1 MSYSYFTNKD
11 FEGCTPPC
19 SIADMSSKT
28 LVMLDKA
35 RNIAGIPFVLNSAYR
50 SVEYELTRGRDGTSA
65 HTTGKAVDIRAIN
78 GRQRWLV
85 ISALIEAG
93 FTRLGIGKGF
103 IHADNDPEKDPK
115 VVWVY

>member
-1 MSYSYFTNKD
+1 MSYRYFSQRD
-11 FEGCTPPC
+11 FDNCTPPC
-19 SIADMSSKT
+19 SIEDMNEDT
-28 LVMLDKA
+28 LAMLDKA
-35 RNIAGIPFVLNSAYR
+35 RDMAGVPFVINSAYR
-50 SVEYELTRGRDGTSA
+50 TVEHELSKGRDGTSS
-65 HTTGKAVDIRAIN
+65 HTTGRAVDIRALN

-103 IHADNDPEKDPK
+103 IHVDNDSEKDPK